1 MAKGWIWHKA
11 PVDGAPQESVVE
23 TLPSVAVI
31 ITDLNREL
39 IKTQPQLYEKVISR
53 MLLGRLGELDDV
65 AGPLVFLASP
75 AAKFV
80 TGQTLYVDGGNAA
93 G

>member
-1 MAKGWIWHKA
+1 MSLHGTKR

-53 MLLGRLGELDDV
+53 M
-65 AGPLVFLASP
+65 PLADW
-75 AAKFV
+75 ANW
-80 TGQTLYVDGGNAA
+80 TT
-93 G
+93 